1 MDTHGILLDAK
12 LAERYTIEREIGRG
26 GMATVYLAADTRHH
40 RSVAIKVLS
49 SQLAAAVGPERFLHE
64 IRIAA
69 RLAHPHIVPLF
80 DSGAVE
86 AGLETQDAGHEQLV
100 SHVSRPASILYYTMP
115 YIAGDSLRD
124 RLRRD
129 GALPVA
135 DAVRIAHRMAEALA
149 YAHARDVIHRD
160 IKPENILLGDGEPML
175 ADFGIAQATGFGDE
189 RLTGAGMVIGTPSYM
204 SPEQVSGE
212 PIDGRSDVYALG
224 CVLYEM
230 LLGQPPFVG
239 GSAEVLLKRQRVEKP
254 PAIAPLRPSVT
265 ARLQEALDRALAK
278 LPGDRFQTAAEFAA
292 ELEAIAS
299 EPFVSGPRQAE
310 PPRRWQRVA
319 WLVVPLA
326 AIVAVVLLS
335 AWPRTALDDNRVV
348 VFPLTESGL
357 GMTGSPGQSV
367 ALLLGHALQPTEPLR
382 SIDGWTLMEP
392 EQRASTL
399 GVPARIER
407 TLARRAGARYFL
419 DGSIIAGPDSTTVI
433 LRLYDTAADSLVA
446 QAGGSAPASRA
457 SFTVP
462 ALDVL
467 SQLLPQLLTPSR
479 KYDSQILA
487 TLAGHDPAALANWLQ
502 GDRDYRDGR
511 FEPALEH
518 YQRAIERDSSLALAA
533 LSGAQAAGWLARQ
546 EDAVALARLALRN
559 SESLPR
565 RFGDLAA
572 ALAAL
577 GAGRTDTAV
586 ARIDRALVADSLWA
600 DAWAIRGEIYLHLL
614 PTGEKLDSIA
624 EASFARAVS
633 LDPAFAPPLNHL
645 AELML
650 RRGDVA
656 DASPMISRLR
666 GGTADSSLFAPLLL
680 MRDCVRDGPE
690 APDWKA
696 AAAADPSIVLT
707 AARQLAAGGARL
719 SCAEHGFRAVL
730 DSPSMDASYKWG
742 ALLGLNAV
750 LIGTG
755 RETTARRLIDSA
767 AMDMPGAIAL
777 YLFNAVAGD
786 DPAPWDTPEIRQ
798 LWSEPSAMPASRLW
812 YFGEWAV
819 ANRDTA
825 RLSALSR
832 VATRRRDSLG
842 APSDSLLAGVL
853 DARDVLLRGDSA
865 EAITRLQALASVT
878 PLDSLVW
885 DPWDALAAER
895 VQLAA
900 LLLARG
906 APDRA
911 VSVLSPMDGS
921 QALAFIAFLPRVLEL
936 RAEAEERLGQR
947 QQADAT
953 HARLA
958 RLKEITR
965 PLPRGAGRQ

>member
-26 GMATVYLAADTRHH
+26 GMAAVYLAADSRHH

-49 SQLAAAVGPERFLHE
+49 PQLAAAVGPERFLHE

-69 RLAHPHIVPLF
+69 GLAHPHILPLF
-80 DSGAVE
+80 DSGAAEVVGRESSVE
-86 AGLETQDAGHEQLV
+86 LSTLD
-100 SHVSRPASILYYTMP
+100 SRPSTLLYYTMP

-149 YAHARDVIHRD
+149 YAHARNVIHRD

-175 ADFGIAQATGFGDE
+175 ADFGIAQAAGFGDE

-239 GSAEVLLKRQRVEKP
+239 GSAEVLLKRQRIEKP

-265 ARLQEALDRALAK
+265 PRLQGALDRALAK
-278 LPGDRFQTAAEFAA
+278 LPGDRFQSAAEFAT

-299 EPFVSGPRQAE
+299 EPIVPGAREAAR
-310 PPRRWQRVA
+310 PRRWQRFA
-319 WLVVPLA
+319 WLIVPLA
-326 AIVAVVLLS
+326 AVVAVVLLA
-335 AWPRTALDDNRVV
+335 AWPRAALDANRIV
-348 VFPLTESGL
+348 VFPLTESGV

-382 SIDGWTLMEP
+382 SIDGWTLMER

-399 GVPARIER
+399 GVPVRIER

-419 DGSIIAGPDSTTVI
+419 DGSIIAATDSTTVI
-433 LRLYDTAADSLVA
+433 LRLYDAAADSLVA

-479 KYDSQILA
+479 KYDPQILA

-502 GDRDYRDGR
+502 GDRYYRDGR

-518 YQRAIERDSSLALAA
+518 YRRAVERDSSLALAA
-533 LSGAQAAGWLARQ
+533 LSGAQAAGWLALQ
-546 EDAVALARLALRN
+546 EDAVALAGLALRH
-559 SESLPR
+559 SEFLPH
-565 RFGDLAA
+565 RFGDLASAFA
-572 ALAAL
+572 AF
-577 GAGRTDTAV
+577 GAGRADTAV
-586 ARIDRALVADSLWA
+586 ARVDRALAADSLWA

-614 PTGEKLDSIA
+614 PDGANLDSVA
-624 EASFARAVS
+624 EASFARAAS

-656 DASPMISRLR
+656 DAEPIIARLR
-666 GGTADSSLFAPLLL
+666 RGTADSSLLTPLLL
-680 MRDCVRDGPE
+680 MRDCVRSGPDAPGWE
-690 APDWKA
+690 AA
-696 AAAADPSIVLT
+696 VAGDPSLVLT
-707 AARQLAAGGARL
+707 AARQLAAGGAHPG
-719 SCAEHGFRAVL
+719 CAERGFRAVL
-730 DSPSMDASYKWG
+730 DPPAVDPSYKWG
-742 ALLGLNAV
+742 ALLGLNAI
-750 LIGTG
+750 LMLTG
-755 RETTARRLIDSA
+755 RPELQQLLDSA
-767 AMDMPGAIAL
+767 MTGMPGAREL
-777 YLFNAVAGD
+777 YLFDAIAGRSLGGRGD
-786 DPAPWDTPEIRQ
+786 SIAMTLWSAPAPVP
-798 LWSEPSAMPASRLW
+798 PARLW
-812 YFGEWAV
+812 YLGQWSA
-819 ANRDTA
+819 ARADSA
-825 RLSALSR
+825 RLVQVAGAAATLRDQSA
-832 VATRRRDSLG
+832 A
-842 APSDSLLAGVL
+842 ASDSLLASVL
-853 DARDVLLRGDSA
+853 DAHVSLLRGDTSDA
-865 EAITRLQALASVT
+865 VSRLASLASAV

-885 DPWDALAAER
+885 DRWDALPAER
-895 VQLAA
+895 VLLAE

-906 APDRA
+906 EPERA
-911 VSVLSPMDGS
+911 IAVASALDGS
-921 QALAFIAFLPRVLEL
+921 QALAFLPYL
-936 RAEAEERLGQR
+936 RRSLDVRARSAERLGQR
-947 QQADAT
+947 
-953 HARLA
+953 RLA
-958 RLKEITR
+958 AVLRERLAT
-965 PLPRGAGRQ
+965 LTGGGTS